1 MTTDGFETV
10 QFGRFLPSL
19 RVHPDIHIPIAS
31 IAPRLKKRQ
40 GRKTKREQVGLWLLT
55 PKLPAKSKFERILNN
70 PHAAGRHVFTRLALE
85 RDLFPGQPVARVE
98 PPVLCEFFGCA
109 GTRARVHSQA
119 SSIVERLNLEGYSH
133 G

>member
-70 PHAAGRHVFTRLALE
+70 PHAAGRHAFTRLAL
-85 RDLFPGQPVARVE
+85 E